1 MLALK
6 IIGYGIEVACIIAQI
21 MLLKTIIDFRKKRK
35 KKEKN
40 CAAKKEWDNKKA
52 VRNNFS
58 SPEDEKTVQKF
69 INEYFESISG
79 DEERRHPYD

>member
-1 MLALK
+1 MFALK

-40 CAAKKEWDNKKA
+40 CAAK
-52 VRNNFS
+52 
-58 SPEDEKTVQKF
+58 
-69 INEYFESISG
+69 NEYFESISG